1 MGFAQ
6 EIQTESAIILFAFVD
21 YVFNYYIQS
30 DTTKKAE
37 SETEF
42 QKKKTMFCN
51 IFFLFFIFNIL
62 IVHINVIEDVVNIL
76 SCLVSGPRAEVNV
89 IYCSICILNDYNN
102 NNYFDIYVHIES

>member
-42 QKKKTMFCN
+42 QKKKN
-51 IFFLFFIFNIL
+51 KVLYLKIFYI
-62 IVHINVIEDVVNIL
+62 
-76 SCLVSGPRAEVNV
+76 
-89 IYCSICILNDYNN
+89 
-102 NNYFDIYVHIES
+102 